1 MPMKSFVVLNTRPPV
16 SLPFG
21 SKQYGSVLLI
31 SLVILLILTLVGVS
45 AMRNTVLEEKM
56 AGNMRDKGL
65 SFQAAE
71 ATLRAAEKYIENN
84 VVSTLAFDT
93 DGSDG
98 MYDKSNL
105 QLWQSL
111 SWDANDSI
119 ENSSFNSTYNV
130 SEPPR
135 FIVQHIA
142 SIASD
147 ANNLNLGNYGQ
158 NTGAG
163 TTEVFLITVR
173 ATGGSGGA
181 PVILQTTY
189 GKLL

>member
-1 MPMKSFVVLNTRPPV
+1 MEQSTLYNSQGNMR
-16 SLPFG
+16 
-21 SKQYGSVLLI
+21 QRGSVLLI
-31 SLVILLILTLVGVS
+31 SLVILLILTIVGVS
-45 AMRNTVLEEKM
+45 AMRNTTMEEKM

-71 ATLRAAEKYIENN
+71 ATLRAAEKYIEDN
-84 VVSTLAFDT
+84 VVSIQAFDT

-98 MYDKSNL
+98 FYDKSNMKI
-105 QLWQSL
+105 WQSL
-111 SWDANDSI
+111 TWDDNDSI
-119 ENSSFNSTYNV
+119 ENSGFGSAYNIAE
-130 SEPPR
+130 SPR

-142 SIASD
+142 SITSD
-147 ANNLNLGNYGQ
+147 TNTLNLGNYGQ

-163 TTEVFLITVR
+163 TVEVFLITVR

-189 GKLL
+189 GKRI